1 MYMGQSIKSIF
12 KPQHPEKYMGNPNN
26 IICRSSWER
35 VFCNWCDTR
44 ENVLRWASEEFSIK
58 YISPV
63 DGKPHRYYP
72 DFIVEY
78 RDTSGKVK
86 KQLIEIKPK
95 KQTKPPVPGKKVT
108 KSFLYEANTYKVNMA
123 KWAAAQEFCADN
135 RIEFKIYT
143 EEDLFDENNY
153 NRRNYSKP
161 KRRRKKRENR

>member
-1 MYMGQSIKSIF
+1 MGQSIKSIF

-78 RDTSGKVK
+78 RDSNGKVK

-95 KQTKPPVPGKKVT
+95 KQTKPPVPGKRVT

-135 RIEFKIYT
+135 RIEFKIIT
-143 EEDLFDENNY
+143 EDELGIKQY
-153 NRRNYSKP
+153 ERTRGLPKKRQQKNRRT
-161 KRRRKKRENR
+161 NR

>member
-1 MYMGQSIKSIF
+1 MGQSIKSIF
-12 KPQHPEKYMGNPNN
+12 KPQYPEKYMGNANN

-35 VFCNWCDTR
+35 HFCKWCDFN

-78 RDTSGKVK
+78 RDSGGKVK

-95 KQTKPPVPGKKVT
+95 KQTKPPVPGKRVT
-108 KSFLYEANTYKVNMA
+108 KSFLYEANTYKVNIA
-123 KWAAAQEFCADN
+123 KWRAAEEFCLDN
-135 RIEFKIYT
+135 HIEFKIIT
-143 EEDLFDENNY
+143 EDELGIKQY
-153 NRRNYSKP
+153 EQGTRGLPKKRQQKNRRT
-161 KRRRKKRENR
+161 NR

>member
-78 RDTSGKVK
+78 RDSSGKVK

-95 KQTKPPVPGKKVT
+95 KQTKPPVPGKRVT

-135 RIEFKIYT
+135 RIEFKIIT
-143 EEDLFDENNY
+143 EDELGIKQY
-153 NRRNYSKP
+153 ERTRGLPKKRQQKNRRT
-161 KRRRKKRENR
+161 NR